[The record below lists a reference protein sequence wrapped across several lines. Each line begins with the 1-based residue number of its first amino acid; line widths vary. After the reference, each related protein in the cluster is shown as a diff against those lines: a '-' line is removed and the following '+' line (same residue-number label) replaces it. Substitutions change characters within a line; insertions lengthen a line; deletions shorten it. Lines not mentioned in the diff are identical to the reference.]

1 MQKTRIVGQ
10 YTATQKEG
18 GLRTRA
24 HAGRAT
30 PVQTA
35 HDTFWRPRRDQLISS
50 TAVQE
55 HSRTDTCVMAED
67 SDTDSDS
74 STEQQTWI
82 QASQAT
88 SQSILQTVLA
98 NSDID
103 NTPSVDTTGKLRSYV
118 TSAIDVL
125 QKFLHTTDRN
135 SQTATSRS
143 DSNRESI
150 VADTKTGLLNNDKQ
164 RQVSN
169 QELPQVITTQCQV
182 AGNSPTML
190 MKPRTF
196 DGTGSWPAYKLHFR
210 SCADANHWTE
220 EQSCV
225 YLRTRLTGDAALV
238 LAQAQQ
244 RTWDLSTLLGALDI
258 RYGDAAPAYVIKSRI
273 RKLKQGEHQ
282 TFSNY
287 ADELATA
294 AATGSETNCVDERA
308 ILEQFKYGLYSSRV
322 QQYVYKHKPATIM
335 EAIKL
340 ANNRIAIDAEFPCDS
355 SNEQVDESRAEY
367 DRFQRELDRLS
378 NVVANLEKVE
388 PTVVQSA
395 CAYVDSTAPSA
406 VAAAKPALP
415 TVEMHRQL
423 TPTAA
428 NSGNLFSDGNREP
441 EATKHSHHVRLPPT
455 GKKKQRA
462 RFAQLEQPAT
472 FTEDSSNNSDD
483 SSVAEMGAATE
494 ADLRT
499 LTSGRSSDSNTKIA
513 AVKQTLAKD
522 YDPGES
528 YYVWGELH
536 KDVPAVLF
544 VVDTGAMVSMIN
556 KAVFDDIPLAQ
567 QPEIKRNYMELK
579 SVTTQEVPTHG
590 IVTLTVN
597 VQGKFLEHDFWL
609 CDMSESGVIGMD
621 LLRKHH
627 AMIDLAHDKLILGD
641 KLIRVSNSKGQ
652 RVHSKIVARTA
663 TVVPP
668 GREMV
673 IPAKVYNKRT
683 RGRTGFQ
690 ACAMVEPARGIH
702 RQTGAIVARVLVAAN
717 KAEVP
722 VRVFNPCD
730 KPITIS
736 KFTMLGKLNT
746 PEGIRHY
753 QHPDEIHALPDD
765 PAIAAI
771 NKVTATSGVAAT
783 TTPKEGNPAATP
795 AQQHLVAVAGVNVP
809 AHLKTLYE
817 QSTQQLKEEH
827 KQMVAKLLCDYSDVF
842 AKSPTDLGKTHLVQ
856 HTIDTGQ
863 EKPIQERVR
872 RFPYEQ
878 SKEIEQQV
886 KTMKEQGI
894 I

>member
-1 MQKTRIVGQ
+1 M
-10 YTATQKEG
+10 
-18 GLRTRA
+18 L
-24 HAGRAT
+24 
-30 PVQTA
+30 
-35 HDTFWRPRRDQLISS
+35 
-50 TAVQE
+50 
-55 HSRTDTCVMAED
+55 
-67 SDTDSDS
+67 
-74 STEQQTWI
+74 TW
-82 QASQAT
+82 
-88 SQSILQTVLA
+88 
-98 NSDID
+98 
-103 NTPSVDTTGKLRSYV
+103 K
-118 TSAIDVL
+118 
-125 QKFLHTTDRN
+125 
-135 SQTATSRS
+135 
-143 DSNRESI
+143 
-150 VADTKTGLLNNDKQ
+150 
-164 RQVSN
+164 
-169 QELPQVITTQCQV
+169 
-182 AGNSPTML
+182 
-190 MKPRTF
+190 
-196 DGTGSWPAYKLHFR
+196 
-210 SCADANHWTE
+210 
-220 EQSCV
+220 
-225 YLRTRLTGDAALV
+225 
-238 LAQAQQ
+238 
-244 RTWDLSTLLGALDI
+244 
-258 RYGDAAPAYVIKSRI
+258 
-273 RKLKQGEHQ
+273 
-282 TFSNY
+282 
-287 ADELATA
+287 
-294 AATGSETNCVDERA
+294 
-308 ILEQFKYGLYSSRV
+308 
-322 QQYVYKHKPATIM
+322 
-335 EAIKL
+335 
-340 ANNRIAIDAEFPCDS
+340 
-355 SNEQVDESRAEY
+355 
-367 DRFQRELDRLS
+367 RLS
-378 NVVANLEKVE
+378 QL
-388 PTVVQSA
+388 SYSLH
-395 CAYVDSTAPSA
+395 AYVDSTAPSA

-462 RFAQLEQPAT
+462 RFAQFEQPAT

-556 KAVFDDIPLAQ
+556 KAVFDEIPLAQ
-567 QPEIKRNYMELK
+567 QPEIKKNYMELK

-621 LLRKHH
+621 LLREHR

-730 KPITIS
+730 KPITIN

-753 QHPDEIHALPDD
+753 QHPDDLHELPDE
-765 PAIAAI
+765 PATAAI
-771 NKVTATSGVAAT
+771 NKVTATSGVAAA
-783 TTPKEGNPAATP
+783 TTPKEGNTAATP
-795 AQQHLVAVAGVNVP
+795 AQQHFVAVAGVNVP

-856 HTIDTGQ
+856 HIIDTGQ

-894 I
+894 IQESNSRWASNVVLVKKKDGTWRMCVDYRRLNAKTKNSDPYMLPRIDETLDRLSNAKFFSTLDLLSGYHQVELSADSKGKTAFIVPRMSPNHWEFKMMPFGLAGAPRTFQRLIDQLLRGLEYEVAMAYLDDIIVFSKTVEQMIERLRIVFQRLRVAGLKLKAKKCALLQTETIYLGHVISAEGVSCDPEKVSAVQRWVAPRTVKQVRAFLGTVGYYKRFIKNYADIARPLYELTKKNYKFVWTQQREDSFQLLKQKLISAPIMAYPQEQGDLY